1 MNWVELEEIDCENEE
16 KKKNGGLHREIKRSG
31 FDFYFLLSII

>member
-1 MNWVELEEIDCENEE
+1 MNWAESEEMGCENEE
-16 KKKNGGLHREIKRSG
+16 KKNGGLHREIKRAG

>member
-1 MNWVELEEIDCENEE
+1 MNWAESEEMGYENEE
-16 KKKNGGLHREIKRSG
+16 KKKNGGLHREIKRAG